1 VRFRG
6 DGRFRSQAS
15 NDRMTVA
22 VSAPAAHASSTK
34 PIRNLL
40 IVHTP
45 DAEDISDFLEV
56 KRRIEQRAQDIE
68 VRIATN
74 GARNSVTMRWQ
85 VSRPSLVF
93 SPCAIQEFQP
103 KGGTVY
109 QGVRF
114 TKLEQIERLAR
125 QSLPVPPTAELT
137 RDLAPDPAQ
146 WGRYVVAKPLRGGSG
161 QDIRLARTADVA
173 ARYAELT
180 RNGARAM
187 MIQPYIEHAENG
199 LPTEYRVL
207 TLFGSVLYAARNS
220 WGMPRRPLDEIA
232 CDPSGIIASNDKQF
246 GRVRTVW
253 NDAEVIA
260 LGERAHAAFPNCAV
274 LGVDVLRDADTGK
287 LYLIEVNPLGYT
299 WHFSSSLAKN
309 TFATDHVRDLYA
321 QFGALDR
328 VAQLLV
334 EKVRAEAA

>member
-1 VRFRG
+1 M
-6 DGRFRSQAS
+6 A
-15 NDRMTVA
+15 VA
-22 VSAPAAHASSTK
+22 ASAPAARTPGTK
-34 PIRNLL
+34 PSANLV

-45 DAEDISDFLEV
+45 DAEDLSDFLEI
-56 KRRIEQRAQDIE
+56 KRRIERRAPDIE

-85 VSRPSLVF
+85 ISRPSLVF
-93 SPCAIQEFQP
+93 SPCALQECQP

-125 QSLPVPPTAELT
+125 QGLPVPHTAELT
-137 RDLAPDPAQ
+137 PNLAPDPAQ

-161 QDIRLARTADVA
+161 QGVHLVQTADVA

-180 RNGARAM
+180 RNGTRAM

-199 LPTEYRVL
+199 FPTEYRVL

-232 CDPSGIIASNDKQF
+232 RDPHGIIASNDKQF
-246 GRVRTVW
+246 GRVRTIW
-253 NDAEVIA
+253 HDTEVIA
-260 LGERAHAAFPNCAV
+260 LGERAHAAFPNCGV
-274 LGVDVLRDADTGK
+274 LGVDALRDADTGK

-309 TFATDHVRDLYA
+309 TFTADHVRDLYA

-328 VAQLLV
+328 ITQLLV
-334 EKVRAEAA
+334 EKVRAEAT

>member
-1 VRFRG
+1 
-6 DGRFRSQAS
+6 
-15 NDRMTVA
+15 ME
-22 VSAPAAHASSTK
+22 

-45 DAEDISDFLEV
+45 AAEDISDFAEI
-56 KRRIEQRAQDIE
+56 KRRIDQSAPDIE

-85 VSRPSLVF
+85 VSRPSLIF
-93 SPCAIQEFQP
+93 SPCAIQECRP
-103 KGGTVY
+103 KGGTIY
-109 QGVRF
+109 QGIRF

-125 QSLPVPPTAELT
+125 QGLPVPPTAEL
-137 RDLAPDPAQ
+137 LHGWAPDPAK

-161 QDIRLARTADVA
+161 RDIHLVRTADVP
-173 ARYAELT
+173 ARHAELT
-180 RNGARAM
+180 PDGTRAM
-187 MIQPYIEHAENG
+187 MIQPYIEHAEIG
-199 LPTEYRVL
+199 YPTEYRVL

-232 CDPSGIIASNDKQF
+232 SDPNGIIASNDKQF
-246 GRVRTVW
+246 GRVRTIW

-260 LGERAHAAFPNCAV
+260 LGQRAHAAFPRCAV
-274 LGVDVLRDADTGK
+274 LGVDLLRDTATGK
-287 LYLIEVNPLGYT
+287 LYVIEVNPLGYT

-309 TFATDHVRDLYA
+309 TFAAEHIRDLYA

-328 VAQLLV
+328 VARLLV
-334 EKVRAEAA
+334 EKVRTEAT